1 MTLSEPPAPSRIIED
16 VVAAID
22 ADGGSGT
29 LPPRG
34 RADRGLA
41 LVSDRASG
49 FEVAAGR
56 LYSGPLE
63 TILLKMLAAPG
74 VEIPESWLYFTAA
87 VRRALPRHRSPRF
100 HEIAAERP
108 RLEAELCMVEPL
120 VVVAL
125 GDVASQALWED
136 GAASPPG
143 EWGEFECGDRVVPA
157 FVTAHPRDALCAIP
171 LRGDPAPGGKRRMYE
186 DWQAISAR
194 FRHEV
199 TREFGGSV

>member
-1 MTLSEPPAPSRIIED
+1 MTLSEPPAPSRTIED

-22 ADGGSGT
+22 ADGGSAT

-34 RADRGLA
+34 RTDRGLV

-49 FEVAAGR
+49 FEAAAGR
-56 LYSGPLE
+56 LFAGPLE
-63 TILLKMLAAPG
+63 MILLRMLAAPG

-100 HEIAAERP
+100 HEIATERP

-125 GDVASQALWED
+125 GDVASQALWEGD
-136 GAASPPG
+136 AAPPPG
-143 EWGEFECGDRVVPA
+143 EWGETVCGDRAVPA

-194 FRHEV
+194 FRDEMA
-199 TREFGGSV
+199 RQFGGSE